1 MLTMQRASF
10 SIVPQLCFGVL
21 RPRGVVRIRLQVNA
35 MRTTLLILALLGEA
49 APAFCQDAA
58 QIQMQMAQ
66 QAQINQQNQ
75 QQMQIAQQA
84 NQQAMQDAQS
94 AALACESCQIAAAPQ
109 ASVVPGFYSMPITL
123 SLKTR
128 TRRAQI
134 FYTTDGWTPTRQ
146 STLYTGPITIASTE
160 TLQVVTI
167 APGYAHSGIRVL
179 TYTFPAATVP
189 GAAAMHPVAKASTGP
204 YFLPEGTPVPLRFVT
219 ALDSANAYV
228 GQPIQLELATNLVVD
243 GFFIAHAG
251 SKAQGVVTAVDPPG
265 RQSAPGILTFA
276 AKSIEIDGAKVP
288 LTGTRT
294 REGKDES
301 KRQFLTLIPVAGPL
315 TLLRHGDSAH
325 IDPGAEFVATVAE
338 ATTLSAS
345 IQ

>member
-1 MLTMQRASF
+1 
-10 SIVPQLCFGVL
+10 
-21 RPRGVVRIRLQVNA
+21 
-35 MRTTLLILALLGEA
+35 MRNTLLALSLLAA
-49 APAFCQDAA
+49 TVPALCQDAA

-66 QAQINQQNQ
+66 QTQIDQQNQ

-84 NQQAMQDAQS
+84 NQQAMQDAQ
-94 AALACESCQIAAAPQ
+94 AATLACASCQIASMPQ
-109 ASVVPGFYSMPITL
+109 ASIAPGSYSTPITL
-123 SLKTR
+123 RLKTR

-134 FYTTDGWTPTRQ
+134 FYTTDGWTPTYQ

-179 TYTFPAATVP
+179 TYTFPAATTSTTP
-189 GAAAMHPVAKASTGP
+189 PPVQLPAVQSSSGP
-204 YFLPEGTPVPLRFVT
+204 SFLPEGTPVPLRFVA
-219 ALDSANAYV
+219 ALDSTDAYV
-228 GQPIQLELATNLVVD
+228 GQPIDLELATDLVVN

-265 RQSAPGILTFA
+265 RQSVPGILSFA

-288 LTGTRT
+288 LAGTRT
-294 REGKDES
+294 REGRDES
-301 KRQFLTLIPVAGPL
+301 KRQFFTLIPVAGPL
-315 TLLRHGDSAH
+315 TLLHHGDSAH
-325 IDPGAEFVATVAE
+325 IDPGAQFVATVAV

-345 IQ
+345 IR